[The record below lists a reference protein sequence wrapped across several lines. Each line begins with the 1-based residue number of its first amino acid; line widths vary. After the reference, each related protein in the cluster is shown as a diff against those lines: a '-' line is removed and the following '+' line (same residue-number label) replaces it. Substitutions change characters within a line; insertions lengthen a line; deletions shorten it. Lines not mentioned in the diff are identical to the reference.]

1 MSSESGALYDHV
13 PVVGQSSARGGGL
26 SCDDGVVFTGPP
38 APKRRRRRISEQL
51 GIQGP
56 CVLVAILAVGGAS
69 MHKARWAQGFSARAL
84 LESLGPATL
93 DWSIAARLTLL
104 GVAVVRSWQ
113 FSRVGDSLGEHFDT
127 MKSIVCRM
135 RQRAQTLGC
144 LSYPIFQVAR
154 LSQFVQ
160 IDCSPENRAMTELCQ
175 VSLSQGRFAVQGAQM
190 SFAELLREFGLTGC
204 IAQIPL
210 LGSLADR
217 IVQGAWSCL
226 CVLLVHERV
235 HRARLIIPSQPPRR
249 QLLMWIREHRNRHD
263 DKVSFGKCRGL
274 KFSHRRA

>member
-1 MSSESGALYDHV
+1 
-13 PVVGQSSARGGGL
+13 
-26 SCDDGVVFTGPP
+26 
-38 APKRRRRRISEQL
+38 
-51 GIQGP
+51 
-56 CVLVAILAVGGAS
+56 
-69 MHKARWAQGFSARAL
+69 MHKAPWAQGFSAPAL

-93 DWSIAARLTLL
+93 DWSSAARLTLL

-127 MKSIVCRM
+127 MKSIACRM
-135 RQRAQTLGC
+135 RQRAQTLGY

-210 LGSLADR
+210 LGPLADR

-226 CVLLVHERV
+226 GVLPVHERV

-263 DKVSFGKCRGL
+263 DPSTLTKQESSVRRPLGFVKHVYDPVTILIVWHFHTNFGTRPIVKKRYIRPSRLISRTDTRTC
-274 KFSHRRA
+274 